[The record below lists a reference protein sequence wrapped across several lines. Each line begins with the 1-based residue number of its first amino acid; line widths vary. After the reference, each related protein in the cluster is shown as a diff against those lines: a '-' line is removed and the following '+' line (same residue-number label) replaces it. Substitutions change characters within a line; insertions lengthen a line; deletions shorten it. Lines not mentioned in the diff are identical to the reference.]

1 MTQLSANAKM
11 SSFYILVDIRKKSED
26 IDLMLPGYN
35 SGVNNIRKTL
45 RIPTK
50 CTDVTFPC

>member
-1 MTQLSANAKM
+1 MTQFSANAKM
-11 SSFYILVDIRKKSED
+11 SYFYILVDIRKKSED

-35 SGVNNIRKTL
+35 SGINNIRKIL